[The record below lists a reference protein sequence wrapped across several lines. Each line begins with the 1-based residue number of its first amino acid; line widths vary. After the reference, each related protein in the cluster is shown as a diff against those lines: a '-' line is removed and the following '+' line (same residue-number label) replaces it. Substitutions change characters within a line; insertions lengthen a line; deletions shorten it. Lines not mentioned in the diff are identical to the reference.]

1 MTTPLTAAMV
11 AEALITELAAAVDA
25 ALGAAVT
32 APSPTP
38 ASGDGWRL
46 TGALSGARRGT
57 IRAWF
62 DIGGAETLARR
73 MTGAEAPEQAT
84 VTALLRDLWA
94 QAGASLTARPEF
106 AGVTLSFGS
115 AEPTGA
121 PDRAVVYDLRAGEV
135 VARVAVLAELAAAE
149 SWTGP
154 DNLDVVL
161 DIDLPLV
168 VRFARTTMSIRA
180 LSTLG
185 PGSIVD
191 MERSPDDPVQILVGE
206 RVIARGEVVVV
217 GGNYGVRITD
227 LTSPAERVRL
237 EA

>member
-1 MTTPLTAAMV
+1 MTMPLTSALV
-11 AEALITELAAAVDA
+11 AESLIAELASVVDRLA
-25 ALGAAVT
+25 GSVVAG
-32 APSPTP
+32 PSSAP
-38 ASGDGWRL
+38 ASGGGWRL
-46 TGALSGARRGT
+46 TAAVGGARRGT

-62 DIGGAETLARR
+62 DLGGAEMLARR
-73 MTGAEAPEQAT
+73 LSGAEAPEQSAIIG
-84 VTALLRDLWA
+84 LLRDIWS
-94 QAGASLTARPEF
+94 QAGTALVQRPEF
-106 AGVTLSFGS
+106 AGVTLTFGA
-115 AEPTGA
+115 AETGGA
-121 PDRAVVYDLRAGEV
+121 PDAGAVYDLRVGELE
-135 VARVAVLAELAAAE
+135 ARVAVMAELAHADG
-149 SWTGP
+149 WTGP

-191 MERSPDDPVQILVGE
+191 MERSPDDPVQILVGD

>member
-1 MTTPLTAAMV
+1 MTTPLTAAVV
-11 AEALITELAAAVDA
+11 AEALLTELTAAVDA
-25 ALGAAVT
+25 AVGGAVA
-32 APSPTP
+32 APAASP

-46 TGALSGARRGT
+46 TGAVGGARRGT

-62 DIGGAETLARR
+62 DLGGAETLARR

-84 VTALLRDLWA
+84 ITALLRDLWA
-94 QAGASLTARPEF
+94 QAGAALGARPEF
-106 AGVTLSFGS
+106 AGVTLTFGT

-121 PDRAVVYDLRAGEV
+121 PDKALVYDLRAGDV
-135 VARVAVLAELAAAE
+135 TACVAVLAELVTADAWA
-149 SWTGP
+149 GP
-154 DNLDVVL
+154 ENLDVVL

-168 VRFARTTMSIRA
+168 VRFARTTMSIRS

-191 MERSPDDPVQILVGE
+191 MERSPDDPVQILVGD

>member
-25 ALGAAVT
+25 AVGAAVT
-32 APSPTP
+32 APSASA

-46 TGALSGARRGT
+46 TGAMGGARRGT

-84 VTALLRDLWA
+84 VTALLRDLWS
-94 QAGASLTARPEF
+94 QAGTRLAARPEF

-121 PDRAVVYDLRAGEV
+121 PDKAVVFDLRAGEV